1 MINTRILSVSA
12 PIFLCLISAFLPLC
26 DTITAYIFSL
36 GDLNNIF
43 VFSVLFIVLLHMQL
57 CMFIFLC
64 LNYSCHE
71 AEVFPELSNCDSQL
85 GRYPAGQ
92 IGLRY
97 PVGPVPYLDLESK
110 PATFK
115 TEIKLYASPCNIQ
128 SVDQTEL

>member
-1 MINTRILSVSA
+1 MPHIGLS
-12 PIFLCLISAFLPLC
+12 PLC

-36 GDLNNIF
+36 GDLKNIF
-43 VFSVLFIVLLHMQL
+43 VFFVLFIVLLHMQL

-110 PATFK
+110 PATLK